1 MNRNIRLKL
10 PAPTDGFVSKIV
22 ENKRREQSILPP
34 LPKKSRRRSS
44 PPTRRPAA
52 KPAAA
57 ASAGVV
63 VRCEPVPGSE
73 VPEACSLQRWR
84 RARLSPAQRM
94 AGRRKNKEQ
103 GLAERVGKIERV
115 NLASD
120 AQKNSK
126 KDYFKEY
133 KNRRSYEI
141 NT

>member
-1 MNRNIRLKL
+1 MNRNNRRKL
-10 PAPTDGFVSKIV
+10 PAPTDGFVSKIG

-34 LPKKSRRRSS
+34 LPRRSRRRSS

-73 VPEACSLQRWR
+73 VPDACSLRRWR

-94 AGRRKNKEQ
+94 AERRKNKKQ
-103 GLAERVGKIERV
+103 GLPERMGKIEKV

-120 AQKNSK
+120 VQKNLK
-126 KDYFKEY
+126 KHYFKEY
-133 KNRRSYEI
+133 KIR
-141 NT
+141 